1 VKTRVLVAAIA
12 IPFVILIILLAPT
25 WLLGAV
31 MGAVSALCAWE
42 FVRCAEVEIKRR
54 MLIYSAVSAFCI
66 PLFVALFPAG
76 MVYEIV
82 LFCLTA
88 LVFSEL
94 MLSFRREN
102 PMDFETAA
110 VVVLAGGVLPILL
123 SAIVRLDL
131 REHGSVYALLP
142 FVVAFT
148 SDSAAYF
155 AGLFLGRHKLTPRL
169 SPNKTV
175 EGSVGGFVGTIAVVL
190 LYGLILKAAKFEVD
204 FAVLTVYAFLG
215 SLASQLGDLSF
226 SAIKRLCGV
235 KDFGTVLPG
244 HGGMLDRFD
253 SMFWTAAL
261 LELLVSWV
269 PAIKK

>member
-1 VKTRVLVAAIA
+1 
-12 IPFVILIILLAPT
+12 
-25 WLLGAV
+25 
-31 MGAVSALCAWE
+31 
-42 FVRCAEVEIKRR
+42 
-54 MLIYSAVSAFCI
+54 
-66 PLFVALFPAG
+66 
-76 MVYEIV
+76 
-82 LFCLTA
+82 
-88 LVFSEL
+88 
-94 MLSFRREN
+94 
-102 PMDFETAA
+102 MDFETAA

-175 EGSVGGFVGTIAVVL
+175 EGSVGGFVGTIVVVL

-261 LELLVSWV
+261 MEILVRWV
-269 PAIKK
+269 PAITK